1 MYSGKELVI
10 NMINAAVLELLVSIA
25 TYYAIKILLG
35 VQKDKRL
42 KLFCIILMKLF
53 FLNLTIVFYKYTH
66 ILTQDET
73 NTITIINGIYILI
86 FFALL
91 KLLTGKP
98 YLKIMLANFIVETFG
113 IAFIVMPTVVITGGK
128 NDMLPYFV
136 KTNMDSKNI
145 IIAIVA
151 LLISIFEIFIMT
163 TIIKKC
169 FGNFSEKRI
178 KYPIIWWML
187 LIIFDMYAFFV
198 NSAKSFVTKEIMFVI
213 VLYVFRIC
221 TAILIMYSVSWII
234 RKKNEKRIAQ
244 ENKILNIENT
254 VMKEYYRTLKYQ
266 MENTEKIKRDIE
278 IKMKEIR
285 TLLSQNN
292 EIDSFEKGICEMPM
306 ISDNNLYNYCNNILI
321 NSVIENKVR
330 QCGQNEINIKIE
342 ADVNEQ
348 ILVSEIDL
356 IAIIANLFDNAI
368 EESKKL
374 KQGEIEFY
382 CKCNMKELEIKMNN
396 KTLKQS
402 PITIGDTTKKNKQEH
417 GMGQA
422 IIYDIVK
429 KYNGKIKVYV
439 MENRYYTEMVI

>member
-86 FFALL
+86 FFVLL
-91 KLLTGKP
+91 KLLTSKP

-292 EIDSFEKGICEMPM
+292 
-306 ISDNNLYNYCNNILI
+306 
-321 NSVIENKVR
+321 
-330 QCGQNEINIKIE
+330 Q
-342 ADVNEQ
+342 
-348 ILVSEIDL
+348 
-356 IAIIANLFDNAI
+356 
-368 EESKKL
+368 
-374 KQGEIEFY
+374 
-382 CKCNMKELEIKMNN
+382 
-396 KTLKQS
+396 
-402 PITIGDTTKKNKQEH
+402 
-417 GMGQA
+417 
-422 IIYDIVK
+422 
-429 KYNGKIKVYV
+429 
-439 MENRYYTEMVI
+439 

>member
-1 MYSGKELVI
+1 
-10 NMINAAVLELLVSIA
+10 
-25 TYYAIKILLG
+25 
-35 VQKDKRL
+35 
-42 KLFCIILMKLF
+42 
-53 FLNLTIVFYKYTH
+53 
-66 ILTQDET
+66 
-73 NTITIINGIYILI
+73 
-86 FFALL
+86 
-91 KLLTGKP
+91 
-98 YLKIMLANFIVETFG
+98 
-113 IAFIVMPTVVITGGK
+113 
-128 NDMLPYFV
+128 
-136 KTNMDSKNI
+136 
-145 IIAIVA
+145 
-151 LLISIFEIFIMT
+151 
-163 TIIKKC
+163 
-169 FGNFSEKRI
+169 
-178 KYPIIWWML
+178 
-187 LIIFDMYAFFV
+187 
-198 NSAKSFVTKEIMFVI
+198 
-213 VLYVFRIC
+213 
-221 TAILIMYSVSWII
+221 
-234 RKKNEKRIAQ
+234 
-244 ENKILNIENT
+244 
-254 VMKEYYRTLKYQ
+254 

-330 QCGQNEINIKIE
+330 QCGQNGINIKIE

-382 CKCNMKELEIKMNN
+382 CKCNMEVLEIKINN

-402 PITIGDTTKKNKQEH
+402 PITIGDTTKKNKQKH